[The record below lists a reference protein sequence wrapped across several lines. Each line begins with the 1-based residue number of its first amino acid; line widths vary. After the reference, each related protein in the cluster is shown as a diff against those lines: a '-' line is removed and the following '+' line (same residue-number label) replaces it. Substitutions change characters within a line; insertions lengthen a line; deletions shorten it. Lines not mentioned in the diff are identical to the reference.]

1 MGKRAAGQALAGRA
15 VERGMAG
22 ISVGEAKTGRR
33 SVDHE
38 LPLVPFIDFMVC
50 LIAFLMVTA
59 VWTQMSRINATGN
72 APGGEHGPTTEPP
85 KELHVTASQ
94 RGFELRWQQGKTV
107 LETQQ
112 VPRVEVKVGNEP
124 RFPGLTEAITTQ
136 WNGHGVHRAE
146 SDRQLDRAVLHVPN
160 DLPFSEIVAVLDALH
175 APRRGKSSAFDVAFA
190 AN

>member
-1 MGKRAAGQALAGRA
+1 
-15 VERGMAG
+15 MAG

-59 VWTQMSRINATGN
+59 VWTQMSRINATGKV
-72 APGGEHGPTTEPP
+72 PGGEPGPTSEPP
-85 KELHVTASQ
+85 KELHVTASE
-94 RGFELRWQQGKTV
+94 RGFDLRWQQGKTV
-107 LETQQ
+107 LDTQH
-112 VPRVEVKVGNEP
+112 VPRVEVKVGDDA
-124 RFPGLTEAITTQ
+124 RFPALTEAITTQ
-136 WNGHGVHRAE
+136 WNAQGEHRAE
-146 SDRQLDRAVLHVPN
+146 SDRQLDRAVLHVKN